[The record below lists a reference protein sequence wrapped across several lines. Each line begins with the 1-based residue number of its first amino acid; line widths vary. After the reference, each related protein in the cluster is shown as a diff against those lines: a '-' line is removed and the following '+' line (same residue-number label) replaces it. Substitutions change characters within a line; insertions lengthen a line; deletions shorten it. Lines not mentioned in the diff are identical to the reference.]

1 MAYRQQIVRLE
12 ETLARELEGISH
24 YLYLHPE
31 LGLEEHLAAG
41 FLTEYLEEK
50 GFAIERP
57 WHGMDTA
64 FAARWA
70 SCST

>member
-1 MAYRQQIVRLE
+1 MDYRQQIVQLE
-12 ETLARELEGISH
+12 ENLARELEGISH

-50 GFAIERP
+50 GYTLIHDGEG
-57 WHGMDTA
+57 GMLIYKKP
-64 FAARWA
+64 
-70 SCST
+70 